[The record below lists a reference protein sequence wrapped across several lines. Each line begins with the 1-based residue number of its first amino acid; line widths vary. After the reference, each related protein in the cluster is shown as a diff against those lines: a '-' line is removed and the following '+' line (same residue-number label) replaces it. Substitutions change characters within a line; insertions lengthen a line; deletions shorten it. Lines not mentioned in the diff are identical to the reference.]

1 MADGKVVYEVEADDS
16 KIGKQLD
23 DTGKKIEKHS
33 SGWAGAAK
41 GTAKAIGTAFTA
53 TAVAVTG
60 AVVSF
65 SKKGIELASDLS
77 EVQNVVDTTFGKSSK
92 TIDKFAK
99 DAATAYGLS
108 ELQAKQFSSTI
119 GAMTKSMG
127 LSQDEVTKM
136 SIGLTGL
143 AGDMGSFYNLAPEE
157 AFEKLRSG
165 ISGETEPL
173 KQLGINMS
181 QANLEAFALK
191 EGINKSWNEMTQA
204 EQATLRYNYIMA
216 ATKDAQGDFAKTSG
230 SLANQQKIAKMQFDS
245 LAAEMGGIL
254 LPVVT
259 KAMQSFNDLMKNN
272 TGLKDGLKLLFESIA
287 KIAETALPVLIDAF
301 NKFMPLVVQLASG
314 ILPPLVQLFS
324 AILPVII
331 EIAQAVLPVIVELF
345 GAIVPIL
352 VQLIES
358 ILPPLLSIL
367 QAVMPI
373 LELVGQ
379 LLMPI
384 LQLVT
389 SLIGPILELVSA
401 LIGPLLSALKPVIEI
416 ISKVLT
422 PVINALKTV
431 FSEVFGFIIRQVQGS
446 AETLG
451 KIVGSIVGFFKGFA
465 EVFRSIWNGV
475 SSFFKGIWE
484 GIVNAFKTPV
494 NWIIDGINKFLKG
507 LNKIKIPDFVP
518 GIGGKGFHINLIPR
532 LQKGEDEVMEDWSP
546 AYLDRGERVLTREQ
560 NIKFKSMGGLAGM
573 EQLLS
578 GNLALSMGSNAPVA
592 VAVSSP
598 VYLDGQLI
606 SKSVTQH
613 QYDDMMVRRTR

>member
-16 KIGKQLD
+16 NIGKQLD
-23 DTGKKIEKHS
+23 ETGKKIEKHS
-33 SGWAGAAK
+33 SKWTGVAK
-41 GTAKAIGTAFTA
+41 STAKAIGGAFVATA
-53 TAVAVTG
+53 TVVTG

-65 SKKGIELASDLS
+65 SKKGIELASDLN

-99 DAATAYGLS
+99 DAAISFGLT
-108 ELQAKQFSSTI
+108 ELQAKQYTSTI

-127 LSQDEVTKM
+127 LSEEQVLKM
-136 SIGLTGL
+136 STGLTGL
-143 AGDMGSFYNLAPEE
+143 AGDMGSFYNLEPEV
-157 AFEKLRSG
+157 AFEKLRAG

-204 EQATLRYNYIMA
+204 EQATLRYNYIMST
-216 ATKDAQGDFAKTSG
+216 TKDAQGDFAKTSG

-254 LPVVT
+254 LPVMT
-259 KAMQSFNDLMKNN
+259 KTMASFNNLMKNN
-272 TGLKDGLKLLFESIA
+272 SGLKDSLKLLFESLA

-301 NKFMPLVVQLASG
+301 NEFIPLIVQLASG

-324 AILPVII
+324 AALPILI
-331 EIAQAVLPVIVELF
+331 EIAKAVLPVIVELF

-352 VQLIES
+352 VELYEA
-358 ILPPLLSIL
+358 ILPPLLSII
-367 QAVMPI
+367 QAVTPI
-373 LELVGQ
+373 LELLGQ

-384 LQLVT
+384 LQLIT
-389 SLIGPILELVSA
+389 SLIGPILELVAA

-422 PVINALKTV
+422 PIIKGLKTV

-465 EVFRSIWNGV
+465 DVFRSIWNGI

-507 LNKIKIPDFVP
+507 INKIKIPDFVP
-518 GIGGKGFHINLIPR
+518 GIGGKGFNINLIPR
-532 LQKGEDEVMEDWSP
+532 LQKGEDEVMDDWTP
-546 AYLDRGERVLTREQ
+546 AYLDKGERVLTREQ
-560 NIKFKSMGGLAGM
+560 NIKFKTMGGLSGM

-578 GNLALSMGSNAPVA
+578 GNVALSMGSTAPVA

-613 QYDDMMVRRTR
+613 QYDDVMTRRIR